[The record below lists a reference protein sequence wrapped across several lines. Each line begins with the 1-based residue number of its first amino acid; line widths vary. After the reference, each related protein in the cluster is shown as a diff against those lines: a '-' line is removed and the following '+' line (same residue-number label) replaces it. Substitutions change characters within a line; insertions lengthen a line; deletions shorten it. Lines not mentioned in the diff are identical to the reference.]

1 MCTAL
6 YVETSRGVF
15 NSQIEQRFIYLP
27 GKHTSI
33 KLRRENS
40 ACVNQLKM
48 TTLVPLVAF
57 VLNAICKT
65 RLSSYTMNM
74 KSKGYVI

>member
-1 MCTAL
+1 MRHNYHEGLMCTAL

-27 GKHTSI
+27 AKHTSI

-57 VLNAICKT
+57 FLRQFARQDYPPIQ
-65 RLSSYTMNM
+65 
-74 KSKGYVI
+74 